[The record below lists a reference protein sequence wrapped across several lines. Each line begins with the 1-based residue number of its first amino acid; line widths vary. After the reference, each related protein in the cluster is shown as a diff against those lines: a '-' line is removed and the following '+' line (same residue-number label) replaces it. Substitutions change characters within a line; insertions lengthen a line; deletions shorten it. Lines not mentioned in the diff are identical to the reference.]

1 MESLKP
7 LMTSGFWWLDLAKD
21 RWWKDKGSVLVHVA
35 MWLIHGP
42 GFLSTT
48 WCSIIGG
55 QGSWQVWCV
64 LILLVLCSLDC
75 FLSLL
80 HVRCLSKDGEEDDS
94 CIQAAPFGKNSH
106 RIRGVLWWWWVCF
119 PLPRHPRRKRA
130 DRSCDIGPPVRP
142 KVARSTERRFHGAPK
157 KRDGAPKSGVM
168 VVTTV
173 TKTYHLVQL
182 CCWCQKASGEG
193 HEPQL
198 VFGKKFFPNDRC
210 RVGSSWYTDEPKIQS
225 WDVIRC

>member
-1 MESLKP
+1 
-7 LMTSGFWWLDLAKD
+7 
-21 RWWKDKGSVLVHVA
+21 

-94 CIQAAPFGKNSH
+94 CIQAAPFGKKIPSNPGGSVMVVGLFPPTEASSTKKGRQELWH
-106 RIRGVLWWWWVCF
+106 RPASEAQSGPV
-119 PLPRHPRRKRA
+119 HRKA
-130 DRSCDIGPPVRP
+130 FSWG
-142 KVARSTERRFHGAPK
+142 
-157 KRDGAPKSGVM
+157 RDGAPKSGVM